1 LKPVV
6 VQFPERSKTEFRFPT
21 ASKKRVEI
29 VDPPVASST
38 VTATFVSTTTINVGD
53 VSTPTPTLKSVE
65 KRVKPPRIKE
75 PTPMGVYDNP
85 PSAEKRG
92 ANQGPML

>member
-21 ASKKRVEI
+21 ASKKRAEI
-29 VDPPVASST
+29 VDPPVASS
-38 VTATFVSTTTINVGD
+38 TATFVSTTTINVGD

-65 KRVKPPRIKE
+65 KRAKPPRIKE
-75 PTPMGVYDNP
+75 PTPMGVYDNT
-85 PSAEKRG
+85 PSAEKHG
-92 ANQGPML
+92 ANQGPVL